1 LDQKQ
6 VFKQMLDF
14 NKTAFDNTF
23 NAMVMLQEQT
33 ERMFSQFLEKAV
45 WLPQEGKKAI
55 EDWLKS
61 YKKGCEDYKKLVD
74 DSFKKVEAFFA
85 AQ

>member
-1 LDQKQ
+1 MDQKQ
-6 VFKQMLDF
+6 MLKQMLDF

-23 NAMVMLQEQT
+23 KAMVMLQEQT
-33 ERMFSQFLEKAV
+33 ENMVNQFLEKAT

-55 EDWLKS
+55 DEWLKS
-61 YKKGCEDYKKLVD
+61 YKKGCDDYKKLVD

-85 AQ
+85 K